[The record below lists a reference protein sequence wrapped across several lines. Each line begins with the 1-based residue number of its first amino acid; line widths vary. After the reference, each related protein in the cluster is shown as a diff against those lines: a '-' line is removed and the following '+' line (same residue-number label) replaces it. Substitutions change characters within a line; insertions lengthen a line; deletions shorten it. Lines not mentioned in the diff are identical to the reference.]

1 MWFLTIPCAVFLGAK
16 WAQNRATWGAKW
28 GMAGEQGQPNQ
39 QKFCGI
45 MERAMGIE
53 PTSEV
58 WENCC
63 LRFQIEYEAINLER
77 ERPTR
82 RESAFLF
89 VWSRLWTTLDQN
101 PCFL

>member
-1 MWFLTIPCAVFLGAK
+1 
-16 WAQNRATWGAKW
+16 
-28 GMAGEQGQPNQ
+28 
-39 QKFCGI
+39 

-63 LRFQIEYEAINLER
+63 LRFQIEYEAISLER

-89 VWSRLWTTLDQN
+89 VWSRLWTNFEPKPPAFVALNQHLDSARATKSTRFMVGAVGIETMTL
-101 PCFL
+101 FEA